1 MSSTDHYSSKKTYEI
16 PLLKDDG
23 SNYNAW
29 KFRQTTVLR
38 LRGLLEMVNGTDK
51 LPDPLTGA
59 DAKDTAKVKIY
70 NDEVVKCKKRD
81 EDTFAQ
87 VTLNMEDGAM
97 ADVMETVTVRGR
109 LRY

>member
-38 LRGLLEMVNGTDK
+38 LRGLLGIVNGTDM

-59 DAKDTAKVKIY
+59 DAKDVAKIKTY
-70 NDEVVKCKKRD
+70 DNEVTKWKKRD
-81 EDTFAQ
+81 EDAFAQ

-97 ADVMETVTVRGR
+97 ADVMETTSAFEAWT
-109 LRY
+109 